1 MNAAIMDNDNIV
13 PLALFEV
20 KLKSA
25 IIPIGVIH
33 HEEGTELVPLR
44 QTKKVVP
51 DNGTDGVN
59 FTMLS
64 IKIMAKDVFLCL
76 LVKIRIRPFIN
87 GEYARHKV
95 LLFGFS
101 PNSVFGQC
109 TKPRTWNSNPRLGIQ
124 GIPYRSETSFTN
136 HINFKVNKP
145 GDRKIFEK
153 RDFQEGCL
161 CNSSMCEEP
170 RDNRL

>member
-1 MNAAIMDNDNIV
+1 MRSSCELSSTHPTPCRPCQRPCPTQKKVADGRQICSLSALPLGKCDLFPFLPLLIIKRLSAPRFMNAAIMDNDNIV

-76 LVKIRIRPFIN
+76 LVKIRIRPF
-87 GEYARHKV
+87 
-95 LLFGFS
+95 
-101 PNSVFGQC
+101 P
-109 TKPRTWNSNPRLGIQ
+109 
-124 GIPYRSETSFTN
+124 
-136 HINFKVNKP
+136 P
-145 GDRKIFEK
+145 G
-153 RDFQEGCL
+153 
-161 CNSSMCEEP
+161 S
-170 RDNRL
+170 

>member
-25 IIPIGVIH
+25 IIPIGVMH

-64 IKIMAKDVFLCL
+64 IKIMV
-76 LVKIRIRPFIN
+76 
-87 GEYARHKV
+87 
-95 LLFGFS
+95 S
-101 PNSVFGQC
+101 
-109 TKPRTWNSNPRLGIQ
+109 
-124 GIPYRSETSFTN
+124 SF
-136 HINFKVNKP
+136 
-145 GDRKIFEK
+145 
-153 RDFQEGCL
+153 
-161 CNSSMCEEP
+161 
-170 RDNRL
+170 